1 MLGSTTRLNQTEPG
15 QTSYN
20 QSKSDRSS
28 LNETKPEYRPTP
40 TRPGLKPE
48 QITTEQIRFNYE
60 LLSGRNV
67 NLLITLGTGSND
79 LPVDNDRNWQSQDKY
94 ANQGAES
101 SNGLNKE
108 NSFFYIDICG

>member
-28 LNETKPEYRPTP
+28 LNETKPEYRPVVNKPTPTKPEYRPVLNKPTP

-48 QITTEQIRFNYE
+48 QITTEQGCRKSDSIINYYQA
-60 LLSGRNV
+60 GM
-67 NLLITLGTGSND
+67 
-79 LPVDNDRNWQSQDKY
+79 
-94 ANQGAES
+94 
-101 SNGLNKE
+101 
-108 NSFFYIDICG
+108 

>member
-28 LNETKPEYRPTP
+28 LNETKPEYRPVLNKPTP

-48 QITTEQIRFNYE
+48 QITTEQGCRKSDSIINYYQA
-60 LLSGRNV
+60 GM
-67 NLLITLGTGSND
+67 
-79 LPVDNDRNWQSQDKY
+79 
-94 ANQGAES
+94 
-101 SNGLNKE
+101 
-108 NSFFYIDICG
+108 